1 MLATDVADARG
12 RSLAIAAV
20 MSFSKFSGGY
30 GPKGLSAIYETMF
43 NHHALIF
50 GFPIGGTSEGAF
62 RSAMLDR
69 PARTAASQ
77 VKKLRLF

>member
-30 GPKGLSAIYETMF
+30 GPKGLSAIYETYVQPPCINIRF
-43 NHHALIF
+43 PQGPRELVTKRGHHSIRRKCRV
-50 GFPIGGTSEGAF
+50 I
-62 RSAMLDR
+62 R
-69 PARTAASQ
+69 
-77 VKKLRLF
+77 